1 MDAQQELFSALL
13 VQLKEQFKDKGVG
26 VYDGFLPPEGTAY
39 PFVYL
44 ADSQFVDS
52 YDNKTMI
59 RGRVYQTIDLW
70 HNNCRERGTVSD
82 ILNHIKDLSRRVQ
95 KTKKYCW
102 RIRHIGQRILSDN
115 TTSEPLLHGVLEL
128 EYEITGGIE
137 NA

>member
-1 MDAQQELFSALL
+1 MDAQQELFSTLL
-13 VQLKEQFKDKGVG
+13 VQLKEKFKEKGVG
-26 VYDGFLPPEGTAY
+26 VYDGFMPPEETSY

-59 RGRVYQTIDLW
+59 RGRVYQTIHLW

-82 ILNHIKDLSRRVQ
+82 LLQQIKDLSRRIQ
-95 KTKKYCW
+95 KTKNYCW
-102 RIRHIGQRILSDN
+102 RIRHIEQRILSDN
-115 TTSEPLLHGVLEL
+115 TTSEPLMHGVLEL
-128 EYEITGGIE
+128 EYEITGGTR